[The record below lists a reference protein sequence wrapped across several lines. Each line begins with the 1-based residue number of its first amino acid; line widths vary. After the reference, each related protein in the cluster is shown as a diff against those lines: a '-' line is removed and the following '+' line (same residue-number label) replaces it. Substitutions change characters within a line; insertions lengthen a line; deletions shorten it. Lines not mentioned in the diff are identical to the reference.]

1 MSRIVSVW
9 LKAWPIAR
17 LLRSQNSAARAEPID
32 AQRPLVLVAPG
43 KGGARITALN
53 RSARAGGIKIGDL
66 LSNAR
71 SKVLGL
77 QALDAN
83 PAADAVALYKLALW
97 SLRYTPIAAPWDIE
111 SGADGLFLDIT
122 GSAHLFGGE
131 EGLLQDIATRLR
143 HFGLVSRLAVADT
156 AGASW
161 ALARYGSAN
170 QIIIR
175 PGAQTQALA
184 DRPIAALRLSEE
196 LQAHLLRFGIRRIR
210 DLIEQPRAPFATRFE
225 GDLLRRLDQA
235 LGREPEP
242 LVPVVPPPRYRVHA
256 TFLEPILS
264 HEHILEAAARLLRQL
279 VPTLAQDD
287 VGARVLRLLLF
298 RVDGNV
304 LSMDLGLASPSRN
317 PAHFARLIDLRL
329 ESLDSDLDVDFGI
342 ESAAVHV
349 LVAEPL
355 PARQVGLTISEEEA
369 HPEGLAQLIDRLQQR
384 LGWRAVQR
392 LHSRQSHIPERAEE
406 ARPATVD
413 VSGGGPSDEEADAPT
428 APRPLLLLPQPESA
442 QVTALIPEGPPR
454 QFRWRGVMHQVAGA
468 EGPERIM
475 PEWWRSATEAE
486 RDYYVVED
494 TDGRRFWLYREG
506 LYGGSAFTP
515 KWFVHGVFA

>member
-9 LKAWPIAR
+9 LKAWPIVR
-17 LLRSQNSAARAEPID
+17 LLRSQNSAARVESID

-53 RSARAGGIKIGDL
+53 RSARAGGIRIGDL

-71 SKVLGL
+71 SKVRGL
-77 QALDAN
+77 QALDAD
-83 PAADAVALYKLALW
+83 PAADAAALYKLALW
-97 SLRYTPIAAPWDIE
+97 SLRYTPIAAPWDNE
-111 SGADGLFLDIT
+111 GGADGLFLDIT
-122 GSAHLFGGE
+122 GCAHLLGGE

-143 HFGLVSRLAVADT
+143 HFGLVPRLAVADT

-170 QIIIR
+170 QLIIP
-175 PGAQTQALA
+175 PGAQMQALA
-184 DRPIAALRLSEE
+184 DQPIAALRLSEE
-196 LQAHLLRFGIRRIR
+196 LQTHLLRFGFRRIR

-242 LVPVVPPPRYRVHA
+242 LVPVVPPPRYCAQA
-256 TFLEPILS
+256 TFLEPIVS
-264 HEHILEAAARLLRQL
+264 HEHILEGATRLLYQL

-304 LSMDLGLASPSRN
+304 LSLNLGLASSSRN
-317 PAHFARLIDLRL
+317 PAHFARLIALRL
-329 ESLDSDLDVDFGI
+329 ENLNSDFDIAFGI
-342 ESAAVHV
+342 EAAAVHV

-355 PARQVGLTISEEEA
+355 PARQVGLAMNDEEA
-369 HPEGLAQLIDRLQQR
+369 HPDGLAQLIDRLQQR

-392 LHSRQSHIPERAEE
+392 LHSLQSHIPERAEE
-406 ARPATVD
+406 ARPATID
-413 VSGGGPSDEEADAPT
+413 VCSCDPADEEADAPT
-428 APRPLLLLPQPESA
+428 APRPFLLLPQPEST
-442 QVTALIPEGPPR
+442 QVIALLPEGPPR
-454 QFRWRGVMHQVAGA
+454 QFHWRGVMHQVAGA
-468 EGPERIM
+468 EGPERIT
-475 PEWWRSATEAE
+475 PEWWRSSTEAE

-506 LYGGSAFTP
+506 LYGGIAVSP